1 MATTT
6 SMASLASSMAG
17 LSLGFSSSSGW
28 NRRLAP
34 LQVSPAGGRL
44 ASRPCT
50 ITMTIRKWELKK
62 LKEKKKMHVRLGDTV
77 KVISGSDKGKV
88 GEVTKLYR
96 KWSRIIVKDV
106 NMVTKHMKPKE
117 KGESGQILQVEA
129 PIHSSNVQLYSI
141 SAEVVSR
148 VGHKVLEDGTKVRYL
163 IKTGEVID
171 SIERW
176 KKLRFR
182 DKDKD
187 KEKDS
192 KAGEQKKSDGD
203 KQ

>member
-1 MATTT
+1 M
-6 SMASLASSMAG
+6 
-17 LSLGFSSSSGW
+17 
-28 NRRLAP
+28 
-34 LQVSPAGGRL
+34 Q
-44 ASRPCT
+44 
-50 ITMTIRKWELKK
+50 IRKWELKK

-187 KEKDS
+187 KDKDS